1 MTNPSKARGTRGE
14 VAVAAFLRDAGFD
27 EVYRMAPA
35 GEFAAGDLG
44 GIPEVAFECRAR
56 NRLTLSENVD
66 AANERAHHKG
76 AKYGLTVMKRRGRG
90 AKDAY
95 VALALAT
102 FVRLLQALL
111 QDPSPGGH
119 V

>member
-1 MTNPSKARGTRGE
+1 MTNPSKARGTRWE

-35 GEFAAGDLG
+35 GEYDAGDLG
-44 GIPEVAFECRAR
+44 GIPEVAFECRDR

-66 AANERAHHKG
+66 DANERAHHKG
-76 AKYGLTVMKRRGRG
+76 ADYGVTVMKRRGKSAG
-90 AKDAY
+90 DAY
-95 VALALAT
+95 VCMDLAT
-102 FVRLLQALL
+102 FVRLLQDRL
-111 QDPSPGGH
+111 QLPSPEGH